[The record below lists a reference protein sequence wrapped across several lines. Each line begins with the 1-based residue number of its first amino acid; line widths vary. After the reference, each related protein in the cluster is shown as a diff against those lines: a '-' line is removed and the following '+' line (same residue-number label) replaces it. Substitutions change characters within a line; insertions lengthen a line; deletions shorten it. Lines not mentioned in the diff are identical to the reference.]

1 MTIPGDVPVD
11 VAGRHSMAGSTDHTC
26 RMPMP
31 VPRALEQLFCDLVWD
46 ASLRIAGRTL
56 DS

>member
-1 MTIPGDVPVD
+1 VTIPGDVPVD